1 MNINKDIKDIEDV
14 KNEETNKDNIN
25 IEILEN
31 NTNNEIEK
39 NYNNIDINININKEQ
54 NIINKEKIE
63 KNSLTNSKK
72 NFNINNN
79 NNNESKE
86 GVINRESN
94 KKGKKAYLNFIQN
107 IKKANKN
114 KKNKVKNLLEVD
126 PKIKL
131 SKAPNKI
138 SILNKAFI
146 NTYKDI
152 HKDENVKELENP
164 KKEEEKIISNS
175 NVYDTYTEELK
186 KGYTGFI
193 LLKQNQGANIFQIKL
208 EGTLE
213 EINNIFKTHKI
224 EIDGGPV
231 ELIHTKELEE
241 LRSRGVKNENEKN
254 KKMEIE
260 KINNIGIKETK
271 ETKEEPLLAAVRKKA
286 MENEIIKKEEDD
298 IKIKEM
304 KEKIQKYKFELKKG
318 TEFDEYMLKGRKDRL
333 SCHMKNT
340 RLLEGKL
347 KEFVLRKKSSNEDEE
362 IFKNIK
368 SSKQNI
374 TLKNDKN
381 NISNISNINIIQNE
395 EFKNIKN
402 EIDTKQYNTIGA
414 EEDIKKEKKEEKEKE
429 RDKSYS
435 RAMDRF
441 KKRYKKD
448 NNSQEFKNKRSDKI
462 SEMAKKLENVI
473 GKPSEQE
480 EIKIE
485 TNNEII
491 HENEIRNNFEEILE
505 NQPIIHKKPKKPK
518 KFQF

>member
-1 MNINKDIKDIEDV
+1 
-14 KNEETNKDNIN
+14 
-25 IEILEN
+25 
-31 NTNNEIEK
+31 
-39 NYNNIDINININKEQ
+39 
-54 NIINKEKIE
+54 
-63 KNSLTNSKK
+63 
-72 NFNINNN
+72 
-79 NNNESKE
+79 
-86 GVINRESN
+86 
-94 KKGKKAYLNFIQN
+94 
-107 IKKANKN
+107 
-114 KKNKVKNLLEVD
+114 
-126 PKIKL
+126 
-131 SKAPNKI
+131 
-138 SILNKAFI
+138 
-146 NTYKDI
+146 
-152 HKDENVKELENP
+152 
-164 KKEEEKIISNS
+164 
-175 NVYDTYTEELK
+175 
-186 KGYTGFI
+186 
-193 LLKQNQGANIFQIKL
+193 
-208 EGTLE
+208 
-213 EINNIFKTHKI
+213 
-224 EIDGGPV
+224 
-231 ELIHTKELEE
+231 
-241 LRSRGVKNENEKN
+241 
-254 KKMEIE
+254 
-260 KINNIGIKETK
+260 
-271 ETKEEPLLAAVRKKA
+271 
-286 MENEIIKKEEDD
+286 
-298 IKIKEM
+298 
-304 KEKIQKYKFELKKG
+304 
-318 TEFDEYMLKGRKDRL
+318 
-333 SCHMKNT
+333 MKNT

-429 RDKSYS
+429 KERDKSYS

-505 NQPIIHKKPKKPK
+505 NQPIIHKKPKNPK